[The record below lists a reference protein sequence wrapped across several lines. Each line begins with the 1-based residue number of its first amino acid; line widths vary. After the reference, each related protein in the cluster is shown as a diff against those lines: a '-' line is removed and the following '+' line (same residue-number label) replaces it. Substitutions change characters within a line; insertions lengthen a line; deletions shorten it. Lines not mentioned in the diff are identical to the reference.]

1 MVSNVGNYNCAFQ
14 AAPQKKSSKG
24 GAITGAIAGTALG
37 TAAVAKAYVSG
48 ATKQSMLIGGPNG
61 KTKFS
66 YAPSIKGF
74 MKYCKDFV
82 KDPSIVRFTST
93 KGSLVDNL
101 VRLIPHGTN
110 KLAKA
115 GRVGL
120 LAGAITLPIAVGAT
134 VCKFIGAAL
143 GKGVSKD

>member
-1 MVSNVGNYNCAFQ
+1 MVSNVGNYNCAFH
-14 AAPQKKSSKG
+14 AAPQKKSSKS

-37 TAAVAKAYVSG
+37 TAAVANAYVSG
-48 ATKQSMLIGGPNG
+48 ATKGSFVTADSNG
-61 KTKFS
+61 RKISFS

-82 KDPSIVRFTST
+82 NDPLSVQWTST

-101 VRLIPHGTN
+101 VRLIPSGRG

-120 LAGAITLPIAVGAT
+120 LAGAITLPIAM
-134 VCKFIGAAL
+134 CKFIGEAL
-143 GKGVSKD
+143 GKWVSKD

>member
-48 ATKQSMLIGGPNG
+48 ATKRSIAIGGPNG
-61 KTKFS
+61 STNFS

-82 KDPSIVRFTST
+82 NDPLSVQWTST

-101 VRLIPHGTN
+101 VRLIPSGRG

-120 LAGAITLPIAVGAT
+120 LAGAITLPIAM
-134 VCKFIGAAL
+134 CKFIGEAL
-143 GKGVSKD
+143 GKWVSKD